1 MSAQMTQSSLAAPQ
15 IRQHETCSTIDI
27 KNPAGFRSRANC
39 ELKLRCETAASN
51 SLSEEAEFAWK
62 LWALDWNGPLPGE
75 HGITSRAVDTAGR
88 IQPAMN
94 DPSIVH
100 ALLLT
105 EEYDHAGSSKCC
117 PDASSTQPAQ
127 SKPGCHF
134 QTWLA
139 CFLSEMA
146 TARFGRQHAF
156 PGEVWRS
163 PNARDEPPSD
173 PRGVIRI
180 TRKLYLKNPILR
192 DSAIE

>member
-1 MSAQMTQSSLAAPQ
+1 VSAQMTQSSLTAPQ

-94 DPSIVH
+94 DPSIVNKR
-100 ALLLT
+100 T
-105 EEYDHAGSSKCC
+105 YWESNGQV
-117 PDASSTQPAQ
+117 T
-127 SKPGCHF
+127 
-134 QTWLA
+134 
-139 CFLSEMA
+139 
-146 TARFGRQHAF
+146 RR
-156 PGEVWRS
+156 V
-163 PNARDEPPSD
+163 
-173 PRGVIRI
+173 RI
-180 TRKLYLKNPILR
+180 G
-192 DSAIE
+192 